1 MRSLPADVRACRGG
15 KTLFPRRKT
24 FSVSRGRAELRP
36 ETAEAGKCL
45 FRGTV
50 RAGRG
55 PNGVECGLCR
65 GGVDDFGAV
74 VFLKTVRGISAV
86 RRRRQDCR
94 ETFGRVQSAAERTA
108 AFAFAMSGRRR
119 KVDRK
124 EKIFYRQ
131 PFSAPPLHTCTRCVS
146 ISFCCRSFC
155 GRLGASSGVQSQRRS
170 FIAAAAV
177 SFPAIRSRM
186 CGGFRSA
193 PAVVRVLLV
202 CRFRLVC
209 MRNGRRFVPV
219 APHPPCR
226 ERPHPERLG
235 LVPRMPQGRE
245 PLPAGKS
252 FGRTARPQ
260 AQPSRC
266 PGRLA
271 AVIFSAALSAGRGSR
286 SEGAPPSTSPVRVP
300 EPLPFSS

>member
-108 AFAFAMSGRRR
+108 AFAFAISGERR

-155 GRLGASSGVQSQRRS
+155 GRLGASSGVHTPAAVVYRCRRGIVSCDSFPRVRRVPFGSCRRPCSPRLSVPARVHAKRTAFCSCRPTPSVPRTAAPRTPRACPAHAAGARAASGREVLRPDCPSAGAAVPVSRAPRCRYFFCCSFSRSRISVRRS
-170 FIAAAAV
+170 SSFDIA
-177 SFPAIRSRM
+177 
-186 CGGFRSA
+186 G
-193 PAVVRVLLV
+193 
-202 CRFRLVC
+202 
-209 MRNGRRFVPV
+209 
-219 APHPPCR
+219 
-226 ERPHPERLG
+226 
-235 LVPRMPQGRE
+235 
-245 PLPAGKS
+245 AG
-252 FGRTARPQ
+252 A
-260 AQPSRC
+260 
-266 PGRLA
+266 
-271 AVIFSAALSAGRGSR
+271 
-286 SEGAPPSTSPVRVP
+286 
-300 EPLPFSS
+300 

>member
-55 PNGVECGLCR
+55 PNGRLCLCNV
-65 GGVDDFGAV
+65 GE
-74 VFLKTVRGISAV
+74 TTES
-86 RRRRQDCR
+86 RQK
-94 ETFGRVQSAAERTA
+94 GKNILSAAVFCAPPHTHARGVCPS
-108 AFAFAMSGRRR
+108 AFAAARFVAVWGLRPAY
-119 KVDRK
+119 
-124 EKIFYRQ
+124 I
-131 PFSAPPLHTCTRCVS
+131 
-146 ISFCCRSFC
+146 
-155 GRLGASSGVQSQRRS
+155 SQRRS

-177 SFPAIRSRM
+177 SFPAIRSRV

>member
-1 MRSLPADVRACRGG
+1 MKSSSSSRLTEKYYLQCTSL
-15 KTLFPRRKT
+15 
-24 FSVSRGRAELRP
+24 S
-36 ETAEAGKCL
+36 
-45 FRGTV
+45 
-50 RAGRG
+50 
-55 PNGVECGLCR
+55 N
-65 GGVDDFGAV
+65 
-74 VFLKTVRGISAV
+74 
-86 RRRRQDCR
+86 
-94 ETFGRVQSAAERTA
+94 
-108 AFAFAMSGRRR
+108 
-119 KVDRK
+119 RK